1 MSEII
6 ERGRRFRKRLEQA
19 AQFIPDENAVE
30 FTDMYENWASNGVL
44 YTAGKK
50 LQRNG
55 VLYKVLVT
63 HESQPDWTPEDAP
76 SLFAKVLVIP
86 GEIREWE
93 QPDSTNPYMKGDKVR
108 HLNFIW
114 TSDVDNNVWEPGVF
128 GWTKDEGETASD

>member
-1 MSEII
+1 MSEIL
-6 ERGRRFRKRLEQA
+6 ERGRKFRKRLEQA

-86 GEIREWE
+86 GEILEWE

-108 HLNFIW
+108 HLNSTW

-128 GWTKDEGETASD
+128 GWTKDEEETVSD